1 MTNRRIKTKNSIT
14 KENNRSKSW
23 GNAKISGHKNE
34 ELIKTFLERKKNQQK
49 LLERI
54 NLHNEIIDSISVGG
68 LHETNVE
75 SIITGKTTKS
85 KTDLKIICN
94 SGKTINISIKKS
106 LGGQVYLVRAGLFI
120 EIFQTQFNKQIP
132 ENIQRAIRLFWAE
145 DKDAVSIINKYA
157 DKNNIKDYNQQ
168 LKHKSL
174 NATTLM
180 TYDKKLANDLL
191 DWFKSN
197 IYELTKLSFAMGAAK
212 NSSEWSDFVWYKNM
226 LKENK
231 VDNIIPINNIC
242 KMAYKHRE
250 TEVYFGDKNGG
261 TTIQLPFGFVQ
272 WHQSKMQFHHNYK
285 KIINLLKI

>member
-1 MTNRRIKTKNSIT
+1 
-14 KENNRSKSW
+14 
-23 GNAKISGHKNE
+23 
-34 ELIKTFLERKKNQQK
+34 
-49 LLERI
+49 
-54 NLHNEIIDSISVGG
+54 
-68 LHETNVE
+68 
-75 SIITGKTTKS
+75 
-85 KTDLKIICN
+85 
-94 SGKTINISIKKS
+94 
-106 LGGQVYLVRAGLFI
+106 
-120 EIFQTQFNKQIP
+120 
-132 ENIQRAIRLFWAE
+132 
-145 DKDAVSIINKYA
+145 
-157 DKNNIKDYNQQ
+157 
-168 LKHKSL
+168 
-174 NATTLM
+174 M
-180 TYDKKLANDLL
+180 TYDKNLANDLL